1 MAGAVL
7 SMAWT
12 YITNAT
18 GWFWYAAILGL
29 VLLAATRWP
38 PSTRKSVLAWLV
50 ASVAA
55 VVPGFYFRPHYF
67 ILLMPVAAI
76 LVGIAVASI
85 DRTLSRSIG
94 AVGARAMSLV
104 VVAALG
110 LTYLQRDSHY
120 LFRMSETELVRS
132 LYAENPFLEAPEIAR
147 YLESH
152 TKPGERIV
160 VLGSEPQIYFYAN
173 RPSATGY
180 IYTYPLMERQPF
192 APQMTAEFKQE
203 VETAKPAYLVL
214 SGVRASWGVGLGS
227 DTSVMQWAAEYTT
240 RCYDIVG
247 IAEIDVRG
255 PARIRWDSETTG
267 YQPQSQSQVMV
278 YRRKPAC

>member
-1 MAGAVL
+1 
-7 SMAWT
+7 
-12 YITNAT
+12 
-18 GWFWYAAILGL
+18 
-29 VLLAATRWP
+29 
-38 PSTRKSVLAWLV
+38 
-50 ASVAA
+50 
-55 VVPGFYFRPHYF
+55 
-67 ILLMPVAAI
+67 
-76 LVGIAVASI
+76 
-85 DRTLSRSIG
+85 
-94 AVGARAMSLV
+94 
-104 VVAALG
+104 
-110 LTYLQRDSHY
+110 
-120 LFRMSETELVRS
+120 
-132 LYAENPFLEAPEIAR
+132 
-147 YLESH
+147 
-152 TKPGERIV
+152 
-160 VLGSEPQIYFYAN
+160 
-173 RPSATGY
+173 
-180 IYTYPLMERQPF
+180 MERQPF